1 MAESVKKLLYSERLR
16 GRGLFGTIG
25 RQSEL
30 GELDLG
36 TQGDFRE
43 DAVKAR
49 ISAALPQCAGCDLEA
64 C

>member
-1 MAESVKKLLYSERLR
+1 MAESVKKLLYFERLL
-16 GRGLFGTIG
+16 GGGLFGTIR

-36 TQGDFRE
+36 TQRDFRE
-43 DAVKAR
+43 DAVKAW
-49 ISAALPQCAGCDLEA
+49 IPTALPKCAGCDLEA